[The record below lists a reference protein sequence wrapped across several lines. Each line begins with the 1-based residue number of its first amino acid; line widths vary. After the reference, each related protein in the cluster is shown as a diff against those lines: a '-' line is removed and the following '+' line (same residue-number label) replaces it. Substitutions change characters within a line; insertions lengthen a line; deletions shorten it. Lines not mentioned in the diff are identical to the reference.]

1 MTNLKR
7 GHKMKLFIPTIGTKI
22 KLLKDWK
29 FKIYYERRN
38 DSLLKAQGF
47 IDREQPMKWI
57 DGYGRINFD
66 TSLPAGTQ
74 LTVDRIYIRKGSQ
87 DFDSVSFWV
96 GTKPKGVGLQGR
108 IRFWAKLEDVN
119 DIEFELI
126 S

>member
-29 FKIYYERRN
+29 FKLYYERRN

-74 LTVDRIYIRKGSQ
+74 LTVESIFERAAKILIQ
-87 DFDSVSFWV
+87 FHF
-96 GTKPKGVGLQGR
+96 GL
-108 IRFWAKLEDVN
+108 
-119 DIEFELI
+119 ELNQKELGYKAE
-126 S
+126 